1 MQRRGCQGVSGEGM
15 GSVQETEAY
24 AGAGKGRVGKSRG
37 KMWVEEEFQGNGESA
52 WGRHGKSGRE

>member
-24 AGAGKGRVGKSRG
+24 AGQVKGEWGRVEGKCG
-37 KMWVEEEFQGNGESA
+37 
-52 WGRHGKSGRE
+52 